1 LSSRWQAERGDCG
14 LNKQI
19 CIVCNKEILTYNS
32 NPRIAAYEKKW
43 SVHWEC
49 VRNTIED
56 ILDRSTPGVEPRK

>member
-1 LSSRWQAERGDCG
+1 M
-14 LNKQI
+14 NKQI